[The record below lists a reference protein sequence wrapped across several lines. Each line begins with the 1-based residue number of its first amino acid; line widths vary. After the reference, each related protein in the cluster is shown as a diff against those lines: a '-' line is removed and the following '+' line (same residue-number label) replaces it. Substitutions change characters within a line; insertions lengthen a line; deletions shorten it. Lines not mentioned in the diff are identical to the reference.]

1 MTIYELIHFKKMVR
15 VWKTKS
21 PLFCLRYDPLIVFRR
36 QNHIT
41 FIFSANGLF
50 NAIICCAKEARALI
64 VLDIEWVQILS
75 QNCERLQNYRFK
87 LGKKRTNSVRGLYD
101 KKGPETWPE
110 TWRDETVYTP
120 PDSSPR
126 FTSNLNLPNT
136 KNPAWFFILASL
148 LDRGI
153 QRVNWLPPR
162 TIVARVFL
170 NIILLSIV
178 SLTEQC

>member
-1 MTIYELIHFKKMVR
+1 MQNLCWEEGNSQFKKSHFGHVTIYELIHLKKMVR

-50 NAIICCAKEARALI
+50 SAIICCAKEARALI

-101 KKGPETWPE
+101 KKGPETW
-110 TWRDETVYTP
+110 RDETVYTP
-120 PDSSPR
+120 PGSSPR

-136 KNPAWFFILASL
+136 KNPAWFKFWPI
-148 LDRGI
+148 
-153 QRVNWLPPR
+153 
-162 TIVARVFL
+162 F
-170 NIILLSIV
+170 
-178 SLTEQC
+178 